1 MHVRL
6 PLALLVLI
14 SLATTAGCAVGR
26 DANRWEKR
34 DAAATVAGTTVQ
46 RPVVF
51 APVDVAPV
59 AAFYPE
65 ANLDYAYAMRLDVDL
80 RVREVKAWVG
90 EGLPSSA
97 SDVWAT
103 SAQPAA
109 SGAYLVVTTRVLEL
123 HDVSTGLE
131 SKSGIA
137 HFESTAEMRGY
148 QADGKLV
155 FLKKATGG
163 FSGQTSPKL
172 QTSDADPRSKAS
184 WDAIRNCLAT
194 LRAYLERQQDL
205 PDAIPGAVP
214 ATAAGTVATAAP
226 AAVVAV
232 PAAVTV
238 LIDSEPTG
246 ADVLVDGN
254 LMGTTPTQLHLPAK
268 ALTLRLERQGYQPW
282 ERLFTPT
289 GDLTLKPVLSV
300 SAGK

>member
-14 SLATTAGCAVGR
+14 SLASTAGCAVGR

-34 DAAATVAGTTVQ
+34 DAAAPVAGTTVQ

-65 ANLDYAYAMRLDVDL
+65 AALDYAYAMRLDIDV

-90 EGLPSSA
+90 EGLPPSA
-97 SDVWAT
+97 SEVWAT
-103 SAQPAA
+103 GAQPTAA
-109 SGAYLVVTTRVLEL
+109 GAYLVVTTRVIDL

-137 HFESTAEMRGY
+137 HLESTAEMRGY

-155 FLKKATGG
+155 FLKKASGG

-172 QTSDADPRSKAS
+172 QTSDADPRSKAA

-214 ATAAGTVATAAP
+214 AAGTVATAAP
-226 AAVVAV
+226 ADVVGVPPAVLVQ
-232 PAAVTV
+232 
-238 LIDSEPTG
+238 IDSEPSG
-246 ADVLVDGN
+246 ADVLIDGN
-254 LMGTTPTQLHLPAK
+254 LMGTTPAQLHLPPK
-268 ALTLRLERQGYQPW
+268 ALTLRLERQGFQPW
-282 ERLFTPT
+282 ERQFTPT
-289 GDLTLKPVLSV
+289 GELKLKPVLTA